1 MAAIELNLLI
11 ERGAGYS
18 NVITW
23 RDEALALVSLVGATA
38 DLDVRVSQI
47 ETSTQ
52 IATFTV
58 ANGRLTL
65 GGAAGTVTLTM
76 TAVDT
81 ALLAAQTGWYDLHVT
96 LASGVTH
103 KLAKGVVVIE
113 NGVTA

>member
-1 MAAIELNLLI
+1 LNLLI

-38 DLDVRVSQI
+38 DMDVRVSQI

-52 IATFTV
+52 ITTFTV
-58 ANGRLTL
+58 ANGRLAL
-65 GGAAGTVTLTM
+65 GGAAGTITLTM
-76 TAVDT
+76 TAADT

-96 LASGVTH
+96 LSGAASPT
-103 KLAKGVVVIE
+103 KLAKGVVLIE
-113 NGVTA
+113 NGVTT